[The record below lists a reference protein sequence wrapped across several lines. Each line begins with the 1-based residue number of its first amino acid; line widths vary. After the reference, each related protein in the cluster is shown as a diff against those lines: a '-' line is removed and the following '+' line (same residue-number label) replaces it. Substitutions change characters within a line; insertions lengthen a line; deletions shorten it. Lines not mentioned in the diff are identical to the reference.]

1 MPKAPPQL
9 KSRDERV
16 KDSIG
21 VLRNLLDAGIP
32 ATDTGYVMTKQVL
45 DAWIADG
52 EPRTEKI
59 PFPRAMRIG
68 HLMLPRLAARKIQ
81 FVLKA
86 TDELKE
92 RIGRGQEETS

>member
-1 MPKAPPQL
+1 MSKAPPQL
-9 KSRDERV
+9 KTREERV

-21 VLRNLLDAGIP
+21 VLRNLIDAGIP
-32 ATDTGYVMTKQVL
+32 ATDTGYIMTKQVL

-52 EPRTEKI
+52 EPRIEKI

-68 HLMLPRLAARKIQ
+68 HLMLPRLTGKKVT

-92 RIGRGQEETS
+92 RIGRG